1 MNLHLQHEIIII
13 IINTV
18 EPLLSEQLCFRKLV
32 ACLDIDYRVEGL
44 EAAHAITLHPI
55 QYIRV
60 LRKNHFLSAQSIA
73 TVQLRQRPVF
83 SHFCTWT
90 GVSTARFGLVRGC
103 VVGERIAV
111 LGYRIN
117 FGASGP
123 YSGN

>member
-1 MNLHLQHEIIII
+1 MGLQGLTI
-13 IINTV
+13 
-18 EPLLSEQLCFRKLV
+18 
-32 ACLDIDYRVEGL
+32 DIRVEGL

-73 TVQLRQRPVF
+73 TIQLRQRPVF
-83 SHFCTWT
+83 SRFCTWT
-90 GVSTARFGLVRGC
+90 RVSTARFGLVRGC
-103 VVGERIAV
+103 VVGDRIAV
-111 LGYRIN
+111 LGYRII